1 MNKYIEY
8 TKAFSQENEKVIQW
22 LNSTCKNYLK
32 TNPEVQDD
40 IEHIIDYL
48 TSEDAPNNIAGMSYE
63 EAKKNTDKWNKSQ
76 IKKGKDIT
84 ETESDTEVVLDFK
97 DGFKIVKLVGEN
109 AYKREGFLMS
119 HCVGGYYGNGKE
131 VYSLRDN
138 KNMPHCTMEK
148 DQQIKGKG
156 NGDIHPKYVDYVVK
170 FLEYTGMTVGDN
182 EMKHLGYVNIEKLLP
197 ELHEDVNKLL
207 YANKYY
213 PQNKGYEN
221 LKDKDGNQYLDMDI
235 LDYFPFF
242 KEEETETS
250 FKLKLNFDMSLIVD
264 YFKKKIIKT
273 KTIDTSNK
281 DVVSA
286 EDYAKV
292 SAGNNATVSAGYNAK
307 VSAEDYATVSAGYNA
322 KVSAEDNATVSAGY
336 NAKVSA
342 GNNAKV
348 SAEDNAKVS
357 AEDYAT
363 VSAGNNAKVS
373 AEDNAT
379 VSAGY
384 NAKVSAE
391 DYATVSAE
399 DNATVSAG
407 YNAKVSAEDYAKV
420 LAGYNAKISA
430 GNYAKIS
437 AGNESEVSSGKHSI
451 LVADHKGKAKGKIGT
466 IILLTTRK
474 NKDGEWIITEWQAV
488 MVDGKKIK
496 EDVWYE
502 LKGNKIVKVI

>member
-48 TSEDAPNNIAGMSYE
+48 ISEDAPNNIAGMSYE

-76 IKKGKDIT
+76 IKKGKDIV
-84 ETESDTEVVLDFK
+84 ETESDTEVVIDFK

-170 FLEYTGMTVGDN
+170 FLEHTGMTVGDN

-286 EDYAKV
+286 
-292 SAGNNATVSAGYNAK
+292 GNNAT

-322 KVSAEDNATVSAGY
+322 TVSAGYNAKVSAGY

-348 SAEDNAKVS
+348 SAGYNAKVS

-373 AEDNAT
+373 AEDYATVSAGNNAKVSAGNNAKVSAGYYAT

-384 NAKVSAE
+384 NAKVSAG
-391 DYATVSAE
+391 Y
-399 DNATVSAG
+399 NATVSAG
-407 YNAKVSAEDYAKV
+407 NNAKVSAGYYATV
-420 LAGYNAKISA
+420 SA
-430 GNYAKIS
+430 GNNAKVS
-437 AGNESEVSSGKHSI
+437 AGKHSI
-451 LVADHKGKAKGKIGT
+451 VVADHKGKASGKIGT
-466 IILLTTRK
+466 LLILTTREWK
-474 NKDGEWIITEWQAV
+474 NSEYVITDYICK
-488 MVDGKKIK
+488 MVDGKEVK
-496 EDVWYE
+496 EDTMYE
-502 LKGNKIVKVI
+502 LVGGNLSEVIE